1 MPFTIYDENFNK
13 LDYPVGVKPLD
24 FLVSSISKERIIEN
38 VNGLPGNVDYG
49 FDYKEREITLS
60 FWLRHYHGEH
70 DNKLL
75 KSELY
80 AMLDSSPHFFIS
92 DDKLPTRVLKV
103 NIDESYIP
111 ERIMYSPFSNLEVKG
126 TVSGLPFWRT
136 KYTTKDIQ
144 NQGYQAMAEQFGMA
158 DGLNIDLTSYSYTTS
173 TFSVWNGGNVAIDPR
188 NMPLVITLYGVTS
201 TNNFTV
207 ENLTTG
213 EKFIA
218 QRTLTDHTVT
228 LQGTMFL
235 LNNLNR
241 LRECNRKFIS
251 LAPGENKI
259 KISNGTFKKVDFEFP
274 FFYK

>member
-1 MPFTIYDENFNK
+1 MFDPNLNK
-13 LDYPVGVKPLD
+13 IDYPAGVKPLD
-24 FLVSSISKERIIEN
+24 FLISSTEKERITE
-38 VNGLPGNVDYG
+38 
-49 FDYKEREITLS
+49 
-60 FWLRHYHGEH
+60 
-70 DNKLL
+70 
-75 KSELY
+75 
-80 AMLDSSPHFFIS
+80 
-92 DDKLPTRVLKV
+92 
-103 NIDESYIP
+103 
-111 ERIMYSPFSNLEVKG
+111 
-126 TVSGLPFWRT
+126 TVSGIPGEIDYGYNLKSREATLKFQMEHYHDTHDFRLQRDKVYELFDTYPFMYVSEDKVPTRMIAITVDAAYTPERYGYWYSTLEIPARVTGLPYWRT

-144 NQGYQAMAEQFGMA
+144 NQGYQAIAEQFGMA

-228 LQGTMFL
+228 LQGTLFL